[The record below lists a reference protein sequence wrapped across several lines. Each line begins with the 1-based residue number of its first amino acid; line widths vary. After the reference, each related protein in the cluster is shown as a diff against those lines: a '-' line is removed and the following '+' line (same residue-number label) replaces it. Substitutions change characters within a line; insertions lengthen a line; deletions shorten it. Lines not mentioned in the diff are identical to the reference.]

1 MTLTER
7 YLKAVAAQLPRANR
21 EDIVAELRDAIQT
34 RMEDREEA
42 LGRPLTEGDE
52 EAVLREFGHP
62 LSVAARYGSGPQHV
76 VGPELYPWWMFGVKV
91 GLMALVCITA
101 ISAVVRL
108 IVGDIDPGQV
118 VSQVIHSIISG
129 GITIVGLAT
138 ITGFFI
144 ERQKEKPAFL
154 RDWRVKD
161 LGLFE
166 LAGLDTDSVSR
177 HVSGAMES
185 GDRARWGGRG
195 RARMTLSPAAR
206 ALGSA
211 AAWTVLL
218 LWWAGFLMISPVR
231 PEDLFGLGGAVIGGV
246 DYGDILSRV
255 LSVLYWPGIAYAAC
269 RIAFDLIR
277 AANPGMVRL
286 TALGDLIFGGVQAW
300 LFVWLWTASPL
311 SPVVHVD
318 SVQAFGDRIR
328 AAIEGGWWSV
338 ATVLMACVAFGLIQ
352 SLFKMSG
359 ALWRL
364 VTGRLLPF
372 DRRGRASA
380 AGGAAGA
387 AAA

>member
-7 YLKAVAAQLPRANR
+7 YLKAVAAQLPRASR

-34 RMEDREEA
+34 RMEDREEE
-42 LGRPLTEGDE
+42 LGRPLTEADE

-62 LSVAARYGSGPQHV
+62 LSVAARYGSGPQHI

-91 GLMALVCITA
+91 GLMALICITG

-108 IVGDIDPGQV
+108 IIGDIDPGQV
-118 VSQVIHSIISG
+118 VLQAVHSIISG
-129 GITIVGLAT
+129 GVTIVGLAT
-138 ITGFFI
+138 IAGFFI

-166 LAGLDTDSVSR
+166 LAGMDADAVSR
-177 HVSGAMES
+177 HMSGVMEAGPS
-185 GDRARWGGRG
+185 GSRRGRR
-195 RARMTLSPAAR
+195 RARMTLSPPAR

-231 PEDLFGLGGAVIGGV
+231 PEDFGAVVDGV
-246 DYGDILSRV
+246 DYGDILNRV
-255 LSVLYWPGIAYAAC
+255 LTVLYWPGIAYAAC

-286 TALGDLIFGGVQAW
+286 TALGDLAFGGVQAW

-311 SPVVHVD
+311 APVVHVD
-318 SVQAFGDRIR
+318 SAQVFFDRIGDATR
-328 AAIEGGWWSV
+328 GGWWSLS
-338 ATVLMACVAFGLIQ
+338 TVLMACVIFGLAQ
-352 SLFKMSG
+352 ALFKASG

-364 VTGRLLPF
+364 ITGQPMPF
-372 DRRGRASA
+372 DRRRWD
-380 AGGAAGA
+380 A

>member
-7 YLKAVAAQLPRANR
+7 YLKAVAAQLPKAQR

-34 RMEDREEA
+34 RMEGREES
-42 LGRPLTEGDE
+42 LGRPLTEAE
-52 EAVLREFGHP
+52 EETVLREFGHP

-101 ISAVVRL
+101 LSALVRVV
-108 IVGDIDPGQV
+108 IGDVEVGQAIGQGF
-118 VSQVIHSIISG
+118 HSVFSG

-138 ITGFFI
+138 IAGFVI

-177 HVSGAMES
+177 QVSAGIESRRPDRRSGAV
-185 GDRARWGGRG
+185 A
-195 RARMTLSPAAR
+195 LSPAAR

-218 LWWAGFLMISPVR
+218 LWWVGFLAISPVR
-231 PEDLFGLGGAVIGGV
+231 PEDLVGFRGAVADGV
-246 DYGDILSRV
+246 DYGDILSQI
-255 LSVLYWPGIAYAAC
+255 LTLLYWPGVVYAGC
-269 RIAFDLIR
+269 RIVFDLIR
-277 AANPGMVRL
+277 AATPGQVRL
-286 TALGDLIFGGVQAW
+286 TALGDLGFGAAQAW
-300 LFVWLWTASPL
+300 LFIWLWTASPL
-311 SPVVHVD
+311 APVIHVD
-318 SVQAFGDRIR
+318 TAQAFLDRLQAALAEHSWTLSVVLMLCVVFGAVQA
-328 AAIEGGWWSV
+328 
-338 ATVLMACVAFGLIQ
+338 
-352 SLFKMSG
+352 LFKMSG

-364 VTGRLLPF
+364 ITGRLAPF
-372 DRRGRASA
+372 DARRHE
-380 AGGAAGA
+380 A